1 MQQAGNLAF
10 VFPGQGS
17 QSIGMLADLASEFG
31 VVQDTFAEAS
41 AGAGA
46 DLWSISQ
53 DGPEESLNKTE
64 NTQPALLAAG
74 VAVWRVW
81 HERSGDTPSVL
92 AGHSLGEYTALV
104 CAGVLSLG
112 DAAGLVAERGRL
124 MQAAVPAGVGAMAA
138 VLGGDDKQIADVCA
152 EVAGDEVVSPA
163 NYNAPGQLVIAGN
176 VTAVDRAIA
185 RLAEL
190 GVRKT
195 VKLAVSVPSHCA
207 LMHPAA
213 EALARKFETISWS
226 APKIPVIQ
234 NAEAKSYGDVEAIR
248 AALAQQLYMPVR
260 WTESVQQFPSRGI
273 TRVAEC
279 GPGKV
284 LTGLLKRIERALD
297 GRALGAPEEMAQALH
312 DWKNA

>member
-1 MQQAGNLAF
+1 
-10 VFPGQGS
+10 
-17 QSIGMLADLASEFG
+17 
-31 VVQDTFAEAS
+31 
-41 AGAGA
+41 
-46 DLWSISQ
+46 
-53 DGPEESLNKTE
+53 
-64 NTQPALLAAG
+64 
-74 VAVWRVW
+74 
-81 HERSGDTPSVL
+81 
-92 AGHSLGEYTALV
+92 
-104 CAGVLSLG
+104 VLSLK

-138 VLGGDDKQIADVCA
+138 VLGGDDNQIAEVCA
-152 EVAGDEVVSPA
+152 EVAGDEVVAPA

-176 VTAVDRAIA
+176 ATAVDRAIA

-207 LMHPAA
+207 LMRPAA
-213 EALARKFETISWS
+213 DALARHFETITWS

-234 NAEAKSYGDVEAIR
+234 NAEAKSYGDVESIR
-248 AALAQQLYMPVR
+248 HALAQQLYMPVR
-260 WTESVQQFPSRGI
+260 WTASIQQLPARGI

-279 GPGKV
+279 GPNKV
-284 LTGLLKRIERALD
+284 LTGLLKRIERTLD